1 MLRTYQF
8 QHGINKGKQGKIR
21 SVIKAYRLTAQ
32 SIACRQWRLFFENKS
47 GFDKD
52 LDIKYILSSL
62 SGRYK
67 QTCQYQVIGIL
78 NSFISNRQNDFVQ
91 TVYRSN
97 LNDIIK
103 QKLFYINYHG
113 FWYSNSVIKIRL
125 EIDVETLRLARRIF
139 NHILKRHRRPLM
151 KHINMALDNKVAVI
165 SEARPDGARSFDY
178 WVRLSTLEKGYPV
191 MLPVIGN
198 PYYENIKGTRRSFCQ
213 INLTEDDEITVLFIK
228 DVPRL
233 EYIPITPKFALD
245 LGLVYLFASDKGD
258 LFGRQFYEVLQR
270 YDALISKLTSNRQ
283 RQGFPIRNKRYR
295 KLIHNLRQ
303 YMKNEINRVLNRTIE
318 LYKPAEIVVE
328 RLNFQNA
335 NLSRRMNRLLSWFGK
350 SCVTQKLQSI
360 QEEYG
365 IIVTYTNPAYSS
377 QECSSCS
384 YVDKDN
390 RKTQAEFQC
399 KICNTSI
406 HADVNGARNHL
417 VRSSD
422 KVIDIY
428 NSKGTVLRV
437 LTERFLLV
445 AERIPRLYSKAK
457 DLLPGNP
464 YFRDTLAQSKG
475 FL

>member
-97 LNDIIK
+97 LNDIIR

-113 FWYSNSVIKIRL
+113 FWYSNTASVIKTRL
-125 EIDVETLRLARRIF
+125 EIDVETLKLARRIF
-139 NHILKRHRRPLM
+139 NHILKRHRRPSM

-335 NLSRRMNRLLSWFGK
+335 NLSRRMNRLLS
-350 SCVTQKLQSI
+350 
-360 QEEYG
+360 
-365 IIVTYTNPAYSS
+365 
-377 QECSSCS
+377 
-384 YVDKDN
+384 
-390 RKTQAEFQC
+390 
-399 KICNTSI
+399 
-406 HADVNGARNHL
+406 
-417 VRSSD
+417 
-422 KVIDIY
+422 
-428 NSKGTVLRV
+428 
-437 LTERFLLV
+437 
-445 AERIPRLYSKAK
+445 
-457 DLLPGNP
+457 
-464 YFRDTLAQSKG
+464 
-475 FL
+475 

>member
-1 MLRTYQF
+1 
-8 QHGINKGKQGKIR
+8 
-21 SVIKAYRLTAQ
+21 
-32 SIACRQWRLFFENKS
+32 
-47 GFDKD
+47 
-52 LDIKYILSSL
+52 
-62 SGRYK
+62 
-67 QTCQYQVIGIL
+67 
-78 NSFISNRQNDFVQ
+78 
-91 TVYRSN
+91 
-97 LNDIIK
+97 
-103 QKLFYINYHG
+103 
-113 FWYSNSVIKIRL
+113 
-125 EIDVETLRLARRIF
+125 
-139 NHILKRHRRPLM
+139 M

-213 INLTEDDEITVLFIK
+213 INLTEDDEITVSFIK

-335 NLSRRMNRLLSWFGK
+335 NLSRRMNRLLS
-350 SCVTQKLQSI
+350 
-360 QEEYG
+360 
-365 IIVTYTNPAYSS
+365 
-377 QECSSCS
+377 
-384 YVDKDN
+384 
-390 RKTQAEFQC
+390 
-399 KICNTSI
+399 
-406 HADVNGARNHL
+406 
-417 VRSSD
+417 
-422 KVIDIY
+422 
-428 NSKGTVLRV
+428 
-437 LTERFLLV
+437 
-445 AERIPRLYSKAK
+445 
-457 DLLPGNP
+457 
-464 YFRDTLAQSKG
+464 
-475 FL
+475 